1 MSPRTVNAT
10 IVSQEQLSNAVSRFG
25 AFDALRR
32 VGHFDMDLRAD
43 APDPFSVELEVG
55 GEPLAAHV
63 VAILGSGA
71 LLEFSQKTDS
81 TDSEVHAMYFAV
93 RQVHE
98 PGTTTGVWEI
108 SPDARFGDGSI
119 NDYNAAALA
128 AAKYVYG

>member
-10 IVSQEQLSNAVSRFG
+10 IVSQEQLSNAASRFG

-43 APDPFSVELEVG
+43 APDPFSVELDVG

-63 VAILGSGA
+63 VAILGNGA

-81 TDSEVHAMYFAV
+81 LDSEVHAMYFAV
-93 RQVHE
+93 RQVHV
-98 PGTTTGVWEI
+98 PGSTTGVWEI
-108 SPDARFGDGSI
+108 NPDARFGDGGI
-119 NDYNAAALA
+119 DGYNTAALA
-128 AAKYVYG
+128 AAEYVYG